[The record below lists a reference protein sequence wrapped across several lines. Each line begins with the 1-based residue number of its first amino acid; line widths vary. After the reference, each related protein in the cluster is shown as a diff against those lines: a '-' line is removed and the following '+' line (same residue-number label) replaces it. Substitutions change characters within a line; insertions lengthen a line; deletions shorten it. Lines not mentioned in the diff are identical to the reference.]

1 MKVAIDEQ
9 VDAIRSRDDFV
20 SFVHALVQD
29 LKENPDEWESCE
41 LGDYLEGLAVWVGTM
56 DQLHRNLGEPV
67 PKEPTWNL
75 FGQMLLGAKYQE

>member
-41 LGDYLEGLAVWVGTM
+41 LGDYLEGLAV
-56 DQLHRNLGEPV
+56 
-67 PKEPTWNL
+67 
-75 FGQMLLGAKYQE
+75 